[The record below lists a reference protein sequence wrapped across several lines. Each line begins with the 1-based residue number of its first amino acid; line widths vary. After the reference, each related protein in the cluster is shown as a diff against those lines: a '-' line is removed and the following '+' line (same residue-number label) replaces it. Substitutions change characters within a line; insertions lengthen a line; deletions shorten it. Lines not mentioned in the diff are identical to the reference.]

1 MTTILEKTAGLVA
14 FVRTVDSGSFSGAGR
29 FIGSSPSA
37 VSKSVARLERRLGV
51 RLLQRSTRT
60 LSLTTEGAAY
70 YERVAPLLRAIEDAE
85 DIVQMADEAR
95 GLLRITA
102 PVFLGR
108 ILIGAWSEAFLARH
122 PNVKLELSVTD
133 RRVDLIRE
141 GYDVALRIGELPDTE
156 LTARKLADLPMAIIA
171 SPDYLARRGV
181 PRRLED
187 LRRHACLRYLL
198 AGRPYPF
205 VFADGTNFTPD
216 SPLDSDDGITLFHAA
231 LHGAG
236 IAQVLRFAAEDDLAA
251 GRLVQILPDLPM
263 PTVPTHAVHAFGRQ
277 LPVRARLFVDFLV
290 ERMGKL
296 TGQR

>member
-85 DIVQMADEAR
+85 DIVQMADNAR
-95 GLLRITA
+95 GLLRVTA
-102 PVFLGR
+102 AVFVGR
-108 ILIGAWSEAFLARH
+108 TLIGAWAKAFLARH

-141 GYDVALRIGELPDTE
+141 GFDVAVRIGELADTE
-156 LTARKLADLPMAIIA
+156 LTARKLADLPMVTIA
-171 SPDYLARRGV
+171 SPSYLARRGV
-181 PRRLED
+181 PRTIDD
-187 LRRHACLRYLL
+187 LREHACLRYLQ
-198 AGRPYPF
+198 AGKPYPF
-205 VFADGTNFTPD
+205 VFGDGTTFTPD
-216 SPLDSDDGITLFHAA
+216 GPLDSNDGIGLLHAA
-231 LHGAG
+231 LDGAG
-236 IAQVLRFAAEDDLAA
+236 IAQVLRFAVEDDLAA
-251 GRLVQILPDLPM
+251 GRLVEILPDVAMPSFPM
-263 PTVPTHAVHAFGRQ
+263 HVVHAFGSQ
-277 LPVRARLFVDFLV
+277 LPVRVRLFIDFLV
-290 ERMGKL
+290 EQMGS
-296 TGQR
+296 RSR